1 MGMRGYMSFRD
12 PWNIIL
18 ENFMKF
24 LFKIIH
30 LVISYSYIDVNKVY
44 FSQFE
49 KREKNLLVKN
59 IYGVLFKSFV

>member
-1 MGMRGYMSFRD
+1 MSFRD

-18 ENFMKF
+18 ENFMNF

-30 LVISYSYIDVNKVY
+30 LVISYSCIDVNKAY

-59 IYGVLFKSFV
+59 IYMGFYLKALFDSM

>member
-1 MGMRGYMSFRD
+1 MSFRD

-59 IYGVLFKSFV
+59 IYGVLFKNFV

>member
-1 MGMRGYMSFRD
+1 MSFRD